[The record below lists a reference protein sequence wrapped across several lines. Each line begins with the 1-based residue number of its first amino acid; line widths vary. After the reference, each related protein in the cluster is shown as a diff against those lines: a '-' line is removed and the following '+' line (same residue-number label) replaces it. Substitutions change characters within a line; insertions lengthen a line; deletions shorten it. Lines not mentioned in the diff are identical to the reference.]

1 MTEVELKNHFS
12 QGACLLVE
20 DHEQAM
26 TFFKKV
32 VIDHFPGLRA
42 HSAQTLA
49 QARSLIQDQKNVSD
63 LKFALIDLGLPD
75 GHGKDLIKELR
86 QINPN
91 IICIVATIFGDDTHL
106 FEALAAGAGGYLLKD
121 DPMDLFADT
130 LKRITNG
137 EPPLSPSVAKRLL
150 SRFQAPSHED
160 RGQEELTKRET
171 ETLRLIAQGLTVAE
185 VANRLGLSA
194 QTVAGYV
201 KIVYQ
206 KLHVSNRAR
215 ATHEAIRRGLI

>member
-1 MTEVELKNHFS
+1 MIEQVPNAHFS
-12 QGACLLVE
+12 QGKCLLVE
-20 DHEQAM
+20 DHEQSM
-26 TFFKKV
+26 IFFKK
-32 VIDHFPGLRA
+32 IMEEHFPSLKIL
-42 HSAQTLA
+42 T
-49 QARSLIQDQKNVSD
+49 ARSLAEAYHWLQDQDAISD
-63 LKFALIDLGLPD
+63 LRFALIDLGLPD
-75 GHGKDLIKELR
+75 GHGKDLIKELKR
-86 QINPN
+86 LDPS
-91 IICIVATIFGDDTHL
+91 IISIVVTIFGDDTHL

-121 DPMDLFADT
+121 DPTDLFADT
-130 LKRITNG
+130 LLRITNG
-137 EPPLSPSVAKRLL
+137 EPPLSPSIAKRLL
-150 SRFQAPSHED
+150 SRFHVPSDQE

-185 VANRLGLSA
+185 VASRLGLSA